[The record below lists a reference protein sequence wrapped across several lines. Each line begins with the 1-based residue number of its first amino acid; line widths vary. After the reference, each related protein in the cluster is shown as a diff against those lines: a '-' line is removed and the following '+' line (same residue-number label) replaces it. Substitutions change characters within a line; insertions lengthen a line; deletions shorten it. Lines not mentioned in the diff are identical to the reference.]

1 MKIDKR
7 KVIYANG
14 KTIKFYWLVAVVLT
28 FIFMVSSIAAF
39 VYNII
44 VAGILS
50 VVGLVLVWS
59 AMGIVLSNKKVVFY
73 NDYFVIPEE
82 YVTKDMPF
90 SKTDIKYAGLTSI
103 SYLMLDQVD
112 DDCTGLHGGKVP
124 CIKFID
130 NNGEVYRM
138 KVENFS
144 EKQALAIIDEVKCR
158 ARITEN

>member
-14 KTIKFYWLVAVVLT
+14 KTIKFYWLVAVILT
-28 FIFMVSSIAAF
+28 VIFMASSIAAF
-39 VYNII
+39 VCNII
-44 VAGILS
+44 VVGILS

-73 NDYFVIPEE
+73 NNYFVIPKE
-82 YVTKDMPF
+82 YVTKDRPF
-90 SKTDIKYAGLTSI
+90 SKTVIKYAGLTSI
-103 SYLMLDQVD
+103 SYLMPDQAD

-144 EKQALAIIDEVKCR
+144 EKQILSIIDEVKR
-158 ARITEN
+158 HAGIN

>member
-14 KTIKFYWLVAVVLT
+14 KTIKFYWMVAVVLT
-28 FIFMVSSIAAF
+28 FIFMASSIAAF
-39 VYNII
+39 VCNII
-44 VAGILS
+44 VVGILS

-73 NDYFVIPEE
+73 NDYFVIPKE
-82 YVTKDMPF
+82 YVIKDMPF
-90 SKTDIKYAGLTSI
+90 SKTFIKYDGLASI
-103 SYLMLDQVD
+103 SYLMPDQVD

-124 CIKFID
+124 CVKFID

-144 EKQALAIIDEVKCR
+144 EKQILSIIDEVKR
-158 ARITEN
+158 HAGIN

>member
-1 MKIDKR
+1 MKINKR

-14 KTIKFYWLVAVVLT
+14 KAIQLYWLVAVILT
-28 FIFMVSSIAAF
+28 VIFMASSIAAF
-39 VYNII
+39 VCSII
-44 VAGILS
+44 VVGIIS
-50 VVGLVLVWS
+50 IVGLVLVWS

-73 NDYFVIPEE
+73 NNYFVIPKE
-82 YVTKDMPF
+82 YVTRDVPF
-90 SKTDIKYAGLTSI
+90 SKTVIKYDGLTSI
-103 SYLMLDQVD
+103 SYLMPCQVD

-158 ARITEN
+158 AGITEN